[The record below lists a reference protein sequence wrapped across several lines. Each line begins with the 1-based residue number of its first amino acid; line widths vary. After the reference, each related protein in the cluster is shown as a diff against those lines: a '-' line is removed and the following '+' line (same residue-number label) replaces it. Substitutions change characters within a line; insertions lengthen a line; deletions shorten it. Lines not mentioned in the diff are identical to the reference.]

1 MLMMSQGRRRG
12 RGGFPPI
19 FAMVLGSGFVLVL
32 GLGKAASAMG
42 AAAIPIWL
50 AAIAGAVY
58 VLRGP
63 LGEAILHAMANGD
76 QERIETAS
84 DPAVLQELDDLRAQV
99 GELQERMDFTER
111 LLARERETRPLGPG
125 EGA

>member
-1 MLMMSQGRRRG
+1 MMSHERRRG
-12 RGGFPPI
+12 RGNFPPI

-63 LGEAILHAMANGD
+63 MGEAILRGMANSD
-76 QERIETAS
+76 QERAEAGT
-84 DPAVLQELDDLRAQV
+84 DPAVLQELDDLRAQL

-111 LLARERETRPLGPG
+111 LLAQERESRPLPAG
-125 EGA
+125 EKP